1 MIIVGNTVLQ
11 GQEGTAIH
19 QIVADMSLKLKKSK
33 KVEKDWK
40 VLNVLH
46 RVCNT
51 TCVCCV
57 QIVCRFVFCCL
68 VRVLLQQIFYL
79 FSYHC

>member
-51 TCVCCV
+51 TCAYNV
-57 QIVCRFVFCCL
+57 
-68 VRVLLQQIFYL
+68 
-79 FSYHC
+79 